1 MNRSRSLIKFTERMV
16 VVNKLKL
23 GLPAGSLQSTTLE
36 IFKKAG
42 FNIQIGERS
51 YYPYVDDDE
60 IECVLMRAQEI
71 PRYVEDGILDVG
83 LTGKDWISE
92 TAADVR
98 EVADLNFSKS
108 GLRPVRLVLAVPND
122 SEINRVEDLEGKRIA
137 TELVGTTR
145 RYLEQKGI
153 NASVSFSWGATEV
166 KPPLL
171 ADAIAELTETGRSL
185 KANQLRIIET
195 ILVSTPRVIMNH
207 DSYEDSWKNKK
218 VERMVTLLEGALL
231 AEQKVM
237 LKMNVHSNN
246 LGKVVELLPALR
258 KPTISHLCA
267 DEWVA
272 VESVVEERKVRD
284 LICELKEAGA
294 EGILELPMN
303 KIIP

>member
-1 MNRSRSLIKFTERMV
+1 M
-16 VVNKLKL
+16 NKLKL

-36 IFKKAG
+36 MFKKAG

-51 YYPYVDDDE
+51 YYPYVDDEE

-71 PRYVEDGILDVG
+71 PGYVEDQVLDVG
-83 LTGKDWISE
+83 LTGKDWITE
-92 TAADVR
+92 TAADVC

-122 SEINRVEDLEGKRIA
+122 SKIERVEDLEGKRIA
-137 TELVGTTR
+137 TELVETTR
-145 RYLEQKGI
+145 RYLEEKGV

-185 KANQLRIIET
+185 KANQLKIIET

-207 DSYEDSWKNKK
+207 GSYEDSWKRKK

-246 LGKVVELLPALR
+246 LGKVIELLPALR

-272 VESVVEERKVRD
+272 VESVVEEKKVRN

-294 EGILELPMN
+294 EGILEFPMN